1 MTISLLRMVMMLKL
15 GSLFDGS
22 GGFPLAGMLEG
33 IKPVWSSEIEPFP
46 IRVTTKRLP
55 QVKHYGDVSRMDG
68 SQLEPVDIITF
79 GSPCQDLSLAG
90 KRRGLDGSRSGLFYE
105 AVRIIR
111 EMRRATDGRYPRW
124 CIWENVP
131 GAFSS
136 NKGEDF
142 RCVIETLCQ
151 VADES
156 VYIPR
161 PEKWDPAGAVM
172 GDSYTLAWRQLDAQ
186 YWGVPQRRKRVFI
199 VTNFAEGGGRA
210 PEVLF
215 DSGSLHGNSEEMQSQ
230 GQETAS
236 EIREST
242 DTAVSVYENHSQDC
256 RYRELDGVSTTLASN
271 LGTGGNNQPLVV
283 DESTAYRICSQGSNA
298 MNSANPLSGIY
309 ETSVAPTVD
318 TSDQS
323 PNKSQ
328 GGICIYTSNKAS
340 HFTAT
345 DKNIAQ
351 TLVATDYK
359 EPQIVFPDCSQIVR
373 RLTPTEC
380 ARLQGFPD
388 WWCSD
393 LDTPESEITE
403 SDIAFW
409 RGVFETHRAIVT
421 NAEKGKTDKQI
432 IKWLTNPHSDAAE
445 YKMWG
450 NGVAL
455 PCVRFIMRNIR
466 LAEDNENV

>member
-1 MTISLLRMVMMLKL
+1 MLKL

-90 KRRGLDGSRSGLFYE
+90 KRQGLEGSRSGLFYE

-161 PEKWDPAGAVM
+161 PEKWNPAGAVM

-186 YWGVPQRRKRVFI
+186 YWGVAQRRKRVFI
-199 VTNFAEGGGRA
+199 VTNFAEGGEGRA

-215 DSGSLHGNSEEMQSQ
+215 DSGSLHGNSEKMQSQ
-230 GQETAS
+230 GQETAR
-236 EIREST
+236 EIGEST
-242 DTAVSVYENHSQDC
+242 DTAVSVVCPVYSTAKYYYHCKAQEN
-256 RYRELDGVSTTLASN
+256 
-271 LGTGGNNQPLVV
+271 VV
-283 DESTAYRICSQGSNA
+283 D
-298 MNSANPLSGIY
+298 
-309 ETSVAPTVD
+309 
-318 TSDQS
+318 
-323 PNKSQ
+323 
-328 GGICIYTSNKAS
+328 
-340 HFTAT
+340 
-345 DKNIAQ
+345 
-351 TLVATDYK
+351 TLVASDYK
-359 EPQIVFPDCSQIVR
+359 DPPTVSEYPYQIVR

-393 LDTPESEITE
+393 LGTPESEITE

-466 LAEDNENV
+466 LAEEMDNES